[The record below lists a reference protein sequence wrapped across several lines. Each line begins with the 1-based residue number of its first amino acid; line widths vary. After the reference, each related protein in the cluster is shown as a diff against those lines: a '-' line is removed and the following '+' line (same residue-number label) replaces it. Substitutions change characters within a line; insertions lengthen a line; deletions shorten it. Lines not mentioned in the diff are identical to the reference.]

1 VTSEQPS
8 APSALSR
15 LAEATTRPYVLLA
28 LGVLSV
34 IGMGAVLR
42 TIFQS
47 IDLGIDR
54 IAKVPLVVSLGL
66 CLVSRVINAYGW
78 SLSVRALGQRIGGG
92 AGIRIWLLSESC
104 RWIPGSVWGVGSRAV
119 LAVRHGVAPAIA
131 GASVVLEVLLSVAGW
146 VLVALS
152 GWFFLPGLDVLRMT
166 PRMTLATGGIGLLA
180 IFGVPLGWA
189 WLARD
194 SGGQAL
200 FAKFRGRAEM
210 LSRVRPDG
218 FALTV
223 ALAFSTAMV
232 LLNGLVFA
240 AVLAAMP
247 GGSACPIT
255 AAVAANA
262 IAWLAGFFAIFA
274 PGGLIVR
281 EGCLAA
287 LLTAWI
293 PLPQAVVTTL
303 VWRAVQIISEICC
316 AAGLY
321 LHAVLTARPVAPD
334 EPPQGDYDPDR
345 RTLPTP

>member
-1 VTSEQPS
+1 MSFVWM
-8 APSALSR
+8 AA
-15 LAEATTRPYVLLA
+15 A
-28 LGVLSV
+28 
-34 IGMGAVLR
+34 LR
-42 TIFQS
+42 TTFQS

-54 IAKVPLVVSLGL
+54 IAKGPLVVSLGL
-66 CLVSRVINAYGW
+66 CLVARVINAYGW
-78 SLSVRALGQRIGGG
+78 SLSVRALGQRIGGR

-104 RWIPGSVWGVGSRAV
+104 RWIPGSVWGFGSRAV
-119 LAVRHGVAPAIA
+119 LAVRHGVAPEIA
-131 GASVVLEVLLSVAGW
+131 GASVVLEVLLSVAAW
-146 VLVALS
+146 LLVALS
-152 GWFFLPGLDVLRMT
+152 GWFFLPGLFDVLRT
-166 PRMTLATGGIGLLA
+166 APRMTWAAGGIGLLA
-180 IFGVPLGWA
+180 MFGVPIGWA

-194 SGGQAL
+194 SVGRSL
-200 FAKFRGRAEM
+200 FAKFLGRAEL

-218 FALTV
+218 IALTV

-287 LLTAWI
+287 LLTAWV
-293 PLPQAVVTTL
+293 PLPQAVVITL

-321 LHAVLTARPVAPD
+321 LHAVFKARAVVPN
-334 EPPQGDYDPDR
+334 EPHQLDCDPDR
-345 RTLPTP
+345 GALPAP